1 MLITR
6 APEASI
12 GASSAPRVKAMET
25 MHRPAARVVCLDA
38 SDRVLLLRWR
48 DPVDGTWLWEPPGGG
63 IDPGET
69 PLTAARRELV
79 EETGLDPEAVLERSV
94 PVERN
99 VRWKGMQYVGTE
111 DFFVARFTEER
122 PSLERAGLLPDE
134 RANLDSH
141 AWVLWSDLDSLP
153 DRVEPPQLLAVLG
166 ALVPA
171 GPWRNGGH
179 GCGQV
184 AGTAVST

>member
-1 MLITR
+1 MLITG
-6 APEASI
+6 APETSI

-25 MHRPAARVVCLDA
+25 MHRPAARVICLDA

-79 EETGLDPEAVLERSV
+79 EETGLDPEAILERSV

-111 DFFVARFTEER
+111 DFFVARSTEER
-122 PSLERAGLLPDE
+122 PSLERAGLLPE
-134 RANLDSH
+134 EQANLDSH
-141 AWVLWSDLDSLP
+141 AWVLWSDLP
-153 DRVEPPQLLAVLG
+153 DRVEPPQLLAVLS

-171 GPWRNGGH
+171 GPWRNGGDS
-179 GCGQV
+179 CGQV
-184 AGTAVST
+184 TGTAESK